1 MVSLEHNSTN
11 FRLKVGLYEDIQVI
25 ATKTKNSEIH
35 DLIEGLKNDALREK
49 YYIKGLYDNAYSY
62 YTTTTTP

>member
-1 MVSLEHNSTN
+1 MVSLEHISTN
-11 FRLKVGLYEDIQVI
+11 FRLKVGLYEDIQ
-25 ATKTKNSEIH
+25 NSEIH

-62 YTTTTTP
+62 YTTTTTPQLPLAN